1 VDYGTYTHGMTISN
15 SNFNTYFSVL
25 VPSNESNLDQLII
38 KGSQFQTIN
47 NIISVDSD
55 VGSILLADN
64 LFIVGSAN
72 EYALTIVCGHAITI
86 TGNAFESLTNS
97 GTTAISVTGASS
109 YNQNANTIVANH
121 FDGFATPINLG
132 SGSKGWNVQSNAYA
146 NNSGPN
152 LNSGVGN
159 MLGGGSQ

>member
-1 VDYGTYTHGMTISN
+1 MTISN

-72 EYALTIVCGHAITI
+72 EYALTIVYGHAI
-86 TGNAFESLTNS
+86 
-97 GTTAISVTGASS
+97 TAISVTGASS